1 MKRIAYILLTCAVLG
16 TATMLAEPASTSS
29 RIEAAATQQP
39 TATGG
44 LGHIYLTAASS
55 EVAFSIYSITG
66 QLLRT
71 VRVPAD
77 SHVSVE
83 LPKGFYIVKCN
94 AGWSRKV
101 VVK

>member
-1 MKRIAYILLTCAVLG
+1 MKRIAYILLTCALLG
-16 TATMLAEPASTSS
+16 TVTVVAEPAANSA
-29 RIEAAATQQP
+29 RIEAAAAQP
-39 TATGG
+39 TANGG
-44 LGHIYLTAASS
+44 IGHIYLTAASS
-55 EVAFSIYSITG
+55 EVTFSIYSITG

-83 LPKGFYIVKCN
+83 IPKGFYIVKCN

>member
-1 MKRIAYILLTCAVLG
+1 MKRIAYILLTCALLG
-16 TATMLAEPASTSS
+16 TTAMVAAPAGNNA
-29 RIEAAATQQP
+29 RIEATAAQP
-39 TATGG
+39 TASGG
-44 LGHIYLTAASS
+44 IGHIYLTAASS
-55 EVAFSIYSITG
+55 EVTFSIYSITG
-66 QLLRT
+66 QQLRT

-83 LPKGFYIVKCN
+83 VPKGFYIVKCN